1 MVGFLMSGIIV
12 AALGLGLSGFI
23 LYVIFNAMT
32 GFREGFKEETEGL
45 GRDGGKLTLSEGLML
60 YFRLRRKRGAS
71 DE

>member
-1 MVGFLMSGIIV
+1 MVGVLMSGIIV

-23 LYVIFNAMT
+23 LYVIVNTAA
-32 GFREGFKEETEGL
+32 FREGFEEETEGL
-45 GRDGGKLTLSEGLML
+45 GRDGGKLTLREGLML